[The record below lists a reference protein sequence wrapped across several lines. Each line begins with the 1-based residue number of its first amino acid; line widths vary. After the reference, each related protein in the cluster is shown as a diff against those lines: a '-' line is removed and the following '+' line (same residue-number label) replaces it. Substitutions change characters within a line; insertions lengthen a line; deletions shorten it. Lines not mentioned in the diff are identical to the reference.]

1 MKDWIWDHCTEHSL
15 GRFFRWLY
23 VREEQGWVVLGDKG
37 GICVWTPASII
48 RVRGLRFID
57 RVVTDDARLNGD
69 FLSENWPTDA
79 AEEFIEAVIILVW

>member
-1 MKDWIWDHCTEHSL
+1 MSERNRGGSSSVI
-15 GRFFRWLY
+15 
-23 VREEQGWVVLGDKG
+23 REESAFGHLRVLSE
-37 GICVWTPASII
+37 CVDSDSLT
-48 RVRGLRFID
+48 